1 MITPRWKKILADL
14 GTNKTRTL
22 LASLSIAVGIFAV
35 GVVVTSY
42 FLVRDA
48 MNADYF
54 TVNPRTA
61 RIYAELFDQSLVDQL
76 ASVEG
81 VISIEGHYDI
91 WVKGTAADGR
101 QYPVNLASI
110 APLDR
115 QNVDRLVYEAGAKT
129 LGDQEIFF
137 ERAGAEGMGLKVG
150 GAVDLLMRDGQTRTL
165 KLAGI
170 VHDVQSNPFKFN
182 SQTSAYVT
190 PETMKWLGESDR
202 FNVVAFTTAGS
213 QTDTKHIRAIADRV
227 ALLMSKNG
235 IEVFSVN
242 VNNPGQ
248 HPAAS
253 IINTV
258 LKLMGL
264 LAAMSVGLSIFL
276 VINTVNAVMGQQVRQ
291 IGIMKAL
298 GATVAQMVAM
308 YLALVLAFGLI
319 ALIVAVPLSALS
331 AYVMTSIIVDKLNAD
346 TVPFYLPPL
355 SIILQIGLGVAVPLI
370 GASSPVVGSARMTV
384 RQAITNYGIG
394 ASVSRNWID
403 RLLDRMRKLPRPILF
418 SLRNTFRHKSR
429 LALTLFTLTLGG
441 AIFIGVLS
449 VRDSLFAEVD
459 AVNNYAQAD
468 VSADLSALYT
478 LAKVNEAVKEIT
490 GVVSY
495 EGWWSGK
502 LNLLYLDGVNSD
514 QVIVAAPPAQTK
526 LVKPSML
533 EGRWLLPSD
542 TNAIVVDNHFMKFRP
557 DVKVNDTINVRI
569 NKQNYPFTVVGIFR
583 MGGNST
589 IGKAYMHLERISE
602 IMETEGQVNSLK
614 LVTDRHDSARQYQIS
629 EQLKS
634 QFQEMDIEAALIT
647 GAETTSQSRA
657 SLSLIILLLLIMA
670 VLIALVGGLG
680 LVGTM
685 SMNVIDRTREIG
697 VLRSIGAVSGSIFQL
712 VTVEGLFVGLI
723 SWLFSTVVAIPVAS
737 LLGSTLGSTL
747 MNVSLYYR
755 YSFQGVVFW
764 LVIVLVLSALASLIP
779 ARAAVRLTIRDVLA
793 YE

>member
-1 MITPRWKKILADL
+1 MMTPRWRKILADL

-61 RIYAELFDQSLVDQL
+61 RIYAELFNQDLVDQL

-81 VISIEGHYDI
+81 VTSIEGRYDI
-91 WVKGTAADGR
+91 WVKGTAANGR
-101 QYPVNLASI
+101 QYPVDLASI
-110 APLDR
+110 APLDK
-115 QNVDRLVYEAGAKT
+115 QIVDQLVYETGAKT
-129 LGDQEIFF
+129 LGEQEIFF

-150 GAVDLLMRDGQTRTL
+150 GTVDLLMKDGQTRTL
-165 KLAGI
+165 KLVGI
-170 VHDVQSNPFKFN
+170 VHDVQANPFKFN

-202 FNVVAFTTAGS
+202 FNVVAFTTEGS

-227 ALLMSKNG
+227 ALLMSTNG

-264 LAAMSVGLSIFL
+264 LAAMSVALSIFL
-276 VINTVNAVMGQQVRQ
+276 VINTINAVMGQQVRQ
-291 IGIMKAL
+291 IGVMKAL
-298 GATVAQMVAM
+298 GATVTQMVGM

-319 ALIVAVPLSALS
+319 ALIVAVPLSAL
-331 AYVMTSIIVDKLNAD
+331 AAFVMTSIIVDKLNAN

-355 SIILQIGLGVAVPLI
+355 SIILQIGLGMAVPLI
-370 GASSPVVGSARMTV
+370 GALSPVIGSAQMTV

-394 ASVSRNWID
+394 ASVSRSWID
-403 RLLDRMRKLPRPILF
+403 RLLDRVHWLPRPVLL
-418 SLRNTFRHKSR
+418 SLRNTFRRKSR

-468 VSADLSALYT
+468 VSANLSGLYP
-478 LAKVNEAVKEIT
+478 LEKVEEAVKEIN

-495 EGWWSGK
+495 EGWWTGK
-502 LNLLYLDGVNSD
+502 LNLLHQDGVNSD
-514 QVIVAAPPAQTK
+514 QVIVAAPPAHTR
-526 LVKPSML
+526 LVTPTL
-533 EGRWLLPSD
+533 IEGRWLLPAD
-542 TNAIVVDNHFMKFRP
+542 QNAIVVDNHFLKFRP
-557 DVKVNDTINVRI
+557 DVKVSDTIYVRI
-569 NKQNYPFTVVGIFR
+569 NKENYPFTVVGIFR

-589 IGKAYMHLERISE
+589 IGKAYMNLETISG
-602 IMETEGQVNSLK
+602 IIKTEGQVNSLK
-614 LVTDRHDSARQYQIS
+614 LVTDRHDSARQYQVS
-629 EQLKS
+629 EQLQS
-634 QFQEMDIEAALIT
+634 RFQEMDIEASLLT
-647 GAETTSQSRA
+647 GAELTAQSRA
-657 SLSLIILLLLIMA
+657 SLNLIILLLLIMA
-670 VLIALVGGLG
+670 VLVAFVGGLG
-680 LVGTM
+680 LMGTM
-685 SMNVIDRTREIG
+685 SMNVLDRTREIG
-697 VLRSIGAVSGSIFQL
+697 VLRSIGSVSGSIFQL
-712 VTVEGLFVGLI
+712 VTVEGIFVGLI

-755 YSFQGVVFW
+755 YSFQGVAFW

-779 ARAAVRLTIRDVLA
+779 ARSAIRLTIRDVLA

>member
-1 MITPRWKKILADL
+1 MITPRWEKILADL

-81 VISIEGHYDI
+81 VTSIEGHYDI

-110 APLDR
+110 APLGL
-115 QNVDRLVYEAGAKT
+115 QIVDRLVFEAGART
-129 LGDQEIFF
+129 LGEQEIFF
-137 ERAGAEGMGLKVG
+137 ERAGAEGMGLVVG
-150 GAVDLLMRDGQTRTL
+150 GTVDLLMRDGQTRTL

-213 QTDTKHIRAIADRV
+213 QTDAKHIRAIADRV

-242 VNNPGQ
+242 INNPGQ

-264 LAAMSVGLSIFL
+264 LAAMSVALSVFL

-291 IGIMKAL
+291 IGVMKAL

-355 SIILQIGLGVAVPLI
+355 SIILQIGLGVVVPLI

-394 ASVSRNWID
+394 ASVSRSWID
-403 RLLDRMRKLPRPILF
+403 RLFDRMRKLPRPILF
-418 SLRNTFRHKSR
+418 SLRNTFRRKSR

-468 VSADLSALYT
+468 VNAELSNLYP
-478 LAKVNEAVKEIT
+478 LEIVAEAIKEIN
-490 GVVSY
+490 GVVFY
-495 EGWWSGK
+495 EGWWTGK
-502 LNLLYLDGVNSD
+502 LNLLHPDGVNSD
-514 QVIVAAPPAQTK
+514 QVIVAAPPGQTK
-526 LVKPSML
+526 LVKPTML
-533 EGRWLLPSD
+533 EGRWLRPSD

-557 DVKVNDTINVRI
+557 DVKVNDTIVVRI
-569 NKQNYPFTVVGIFR
+569 NKQNYPFTVIGIFR

-589 IGKAYMHLERISE
+589 IGKAYMHLETISE

-647 GAETTSQSRA
+647 GEETTSQSRA

-680 LVGTM
+680 LMGTM

-723 SWLFSTVVAIPVAS
+723 SWLFSTIVAIPVAS

-755 YSFQGVVFW
+755 YSFQGVIFW
-764 LVIVLVLSALASLIP
+764 LVIVLILSALASLIP
-779 ARAAVRLTIRDVLA
+779 ARSAVRLTIRDVLA